1 MEYLGHTVNFKTH
14 RKSYKIKKKV
24 QTLRQNRRR
33 MQKCEELNP
42 FSGMVYCADYGA
54 KMYLNR
60 WHDISKSQEHLKCGT
75 YSKDSSECSAYF
87 IRTAV
92 LQELVLKELNKLL
105 KTVKEREDEF
115 IQLAMEKSESDH
127 ADNLKKAKQTLRKDK
142 KRIEELNKLFTRLY
156 EDNVTGRITDKRF
169 TIMSKT
175 YEDEQHKLKEE
186 TKTLSAFIEAKKQKN
201 ENIAQFIGIVR
212 KYEYIKEL
220 TPELMHEL
228 IDHIEVHAPDKSSG
242 HRQQKVDIYFRFKIT
257 AASAVISRKD
267 YVK

>member
-60 WHDISKSQEHLKCGT
+60 WHDI
-75 YSKDSSECSAYF
+75 
-87 IRTAV
+87 
-92 LQELVLKELNKLL
+92 
-105 KTVKEREDEF
+105 
-115 IQLAMEKSESDH
+115 
-127 ADNLKKAKQTLRKDK
+127 
-142 KRIEELNKLFTRLY
+142 
-156 EDNVTGRITDKRF
+156 
-169 TIMSKT
+169 
-175 YEDEQHKLKEE
+175 
-186 TKTLSAFIEAKKQKN
+186 
-201 ENIAQFIGIVR
+201 
-212 KYEYIKEL
+212 
-220 TPELMHEL
+220 
-228 IDHIEVHAPDKSSG
+228 EVHAPDKSSG